1 MNKAALDK
9 DTIVAIASGAGPG
22 GVGVVRLS
30 GPRAES
36 IALTLS
42 QRQSLTPRVAHYSQF
57 VDNQKNPID
66 DGILLFFP
74 APASFTGE
82 DVVEC
87 QIHGSRIT
95 LSQLVSACVD
105 LGARQARPGEF
116 SERAFLNDKIDLVQA
131 EAIADLINAQTSAAA
146 RQARASLT
154 GEFSE
159 VIKALAEE
167 MVALRV
173 FIEAAIDF
181 PEEEIDFLSDGKVL
195 ERLAN
200 ICQQT
205 KDTLAIATQGKLYQ
219 EGATVVLAGAPNAGK
234 SSLLNVLAKESIAIV
249 TEHAGTTRDILTAR
263 VNLNGIP
270 VLLTD
275 TAGLRET
282 NDDVELEGVR
292 RAKFAIDDADLI
304 LHVIDDTVLNPD
316 SDPLFFEG
324 TCCKVF
330 NKVDLSQRP
339 AGATNNENG
348 VCVAISTKTGDG
360 IEALKNIITSL
371 LGVAPDAPSVFSAR
385 QRHLNVLNAVEE
397 MLENAKG
404 SFAQT
409 GAGEL
414 LAEDLRL
421 AHEQLG
427 QITGR
432 LTTDDLLGEIFS
444 SFCIGK

>member
-1 MNKAALDK
+1 MLEISNEIAELASALSKAQGEMGSAK
-9 DTIVAIASGAGPG
+9 KGA
-22 GVGVVRLS
+22 
-30 GPRAES
+30 
-36 IALTLS
+36 
-42 QRQSLTPRVAHYSQF
+42 
-57 VDNQKNPID
+57 DNP
-66 DGILLFFP
+66 FFK
-74 APASFTGE
+74 S
-82 DVVEC
+82 
-87 QIHGSRIT
+87 
-95 LSQLVSACVD
+95 
-105 LGARQARPGEF
+105 
-116 SERAFLNDKIDLVQA
+116 KY
-131 EAIADLINAQTSAAA
+131 ADL
-146 RQARASLT
+146 
-154 GEFSE
+154 SE

-167 MVALRV
+167 MVALQV

-385 QRHLNVLNAVEE
+385 QRHLNVLNVVEE
-397 MLENAKG
+397 MLENARG

-421 AHEQLG
+421 AHDQLG

>member
-1 MNKAALDK
+1 MTKSALDN
-9 DTIVAIASGAGPG
+9 DTIVAIASGPGPG
-22 GVGVVRLS
+22 GIGVVRLS

-42 QRQSLTPRVAHYSQF
+42 QRRSLTPRVAHYSQF
-57 VDNQKNPID
+57 FDNKQNPID

-95 LSQLVSACVD
+95 LNQLVAACVD
-105 LGARQARPGEF
+105 LGAQQARPGEF

-131 EAIADLINAQTSAAA
+131 EAIADLINAQTGAAA

-154 GEFSE
+154 GEFSK
-159 VIKALAEE
+159 VIKVLAEE

-195 ERLAN
+195 ERITN

-205 KDTLAIATQGKLYQ
+205 KGILTIATQGKLYQ
-219 EGATVVLAGAPNAGK
+219 EGATIVLAGAPNAGK
-234 SSLLNVLAKESIAIV
+234 SSLLNVLAKESVAIV

-282 NDDVELEGVR
+282 NDIVEIEGVR
-292 RAKFAIDDADLI
+292 RAKFAIKDADLI
-304 LHVIDDTVLNPD
+304 LHVIDDTALSPNNN
-316 SDPLFFEG
+316 PLFFEG
-324 TCCKVF
+324 TCCTVF
-330 NKVDLSQRP
+330 NKIDLSQRP
-339 AGATNNENG
+339 AGATKNQNG
-348 VCVAISTKTGDG
+348 ISVAISTKTGDG
-360 IEALKNIITSL
+360 IEALKNVITSL
-371 LGVAPDAPSVFSAR
+371 LGVSIDAPSVFSAR
-385 QRHLNVLNAVEE
+385 QRHLNVLTAVNE
-397 MLENAKG
+397 MLDDARV

-414 LAEDLRL
+414 LAEDLRRV
-421 AHEQLG
+421 HDQLG

-444 SFCIGK
+444 TFCIGK

>member
-1 MNKAALDK
+1 MNTATLDN

-22 GVGVVRLS
+22 GIGVVRLS
-30 GPRAES
+30 GSRAES

-42 QRQSLTPRVAHYSQF
+42 QRRSLTPRVAHYSQF
-57 VDNQKNPID
+57 VDNNLNPID

-74 APASFTGE
+74 APGSFTGE

-87 QIHGSRIT
+87 QIHGSRMT
-95 LSQLVSACVD
+95 LSQLVASCVD

-116 SERAFLNDKIDLVQA
+116 SERAFIHDKIDLVQA

-159 VIKALAEE
+159 VIKTLAEE

-195 ERLAN
+195 ERLTSV
-200 ICQQT
+200 CQKT
-205 KDTLAIATQGKLYQ
+205 KDILAIATQGKLYQ

-234 SSLLNVLAKESIAIV
+234 SSLLNVLAKEPIAIV
-249 TEHAGTTRDILTAR
+249 TEHAGTTRDVLTAR

-282 NDDVELEGVR
+282 NDDVELEGRPSRQICDR
-292 RAKFAIDDADLI
+292 RCRS
-304 LHVIDDTVLNPD
+304 H
-316 SDPLFFEG
+316 
-324 TCCKVF
+324 
-330 NKVDLSQRP
+330 
-339 AGATNNENG
+339 
-348 VCVAISTKTGDG
+348 
-360 IEALKNIITSL
+360 
-371 LGVAPDAPSVFSAR
+371 SAR
-385 QRHLNVLNAVEE
+385 N
-397 MLENAKG
+397 
-404 SFAQT
+404 
-409 GAGEL
+409 
-414 LAEDLRL
+414 
-421 AHEQLG
+421 
-427 QITGR
+427 
-432 LTTDDLLGEIFS
+432 
-444 SFCIGK
+444 

>member
-1 MNKAALDK
+1 MNKAALDN

-95 LSQLVSACVD
+95 LSQLVSACID

-205 KDTLAIATQGKLYQ
+205 NDTLAIATQGKLYQ

-339 AGATNNENG
+339 AGATKNENG
-348 VCVAISTKTGDG
+348 VSVAISTKTGDG
-360 IEALKNIITSL
+360 IDALKNIITSL
-371 LGVAPDAPSVFSAR
+371 LGVSADAPSVFSAR

-397 MLENAKG
+397 MLDGARV

-414 LAEDLRL
+414 LAEDLRR
-421 AHEQLG
+421 AHDELG

>member
-1 MNKAALDK
+1 MNTATLDN

-22 GVGVVRLS
+22 GIGVVRLS
-30 GPRAES
+30 GSRAEN

-42 QRQSLTPRVAHYSQF
+42 QRRSLTPRVAHYSQF
-57 VDNQKNPID
+57 VDNNLNPID

-87 QIHGSRIT
+87 QIHGSRMT
-95 LSQLVSACVD
+95 LSQLVAACVD

-116 SERAFLNDKIDLVQA
+116 SERAFMHDKIDLVQA
-131 EAIADLINAQTSAAA
+131 EAIADLINAQTGAAA

-159 VIKALAEE
+159 VIKTLAEE
-167 MVALRV
+167 IVALRV

-195 ERLAN
+195 ERLTSV
-200 ICQQT
+200 CQKT
-205 KDTLAIATQGKLYQ
+205 KDILAIATQGKLYQ

-234 SSLLNVLAKESIAIV
+234 SSLLNVLAKEPIAIV
-249 TEHAGTTRDILTAR
+249 TEHAGTTRDVLTAR

-292 RAKFAIDDADLI
+292 RARFAIEDADLI

-324 TCCKVF
+324 SYCTVF

-339 AGATNNENG
+339 AGATKNENG
-348 VCVAISTKTGDG
+348 VAVAISTKTGDG
-360 IEALKNIITSL
+360 IDALKNIITSL
-371 LGVAPDAPSVFSAR
+371 LGVSADAPSVFSAR

-397 MLENAKG
+397 MLDGARV

-414 LAEDLRL
+414 LAEDLRR
-421 AHEQLG
+421 AHDELG